1 MTSRDLSTI
10 DLTKKLFLLMERKR
24 RYQFLILLILM
35 ILTSMFEVI
44 SIGAVI
50 PFLGVLIE
58 PSNIFELPAA
68 QSFIQFLEVDQPT
81 QIILPISALFAG
93 AVLLS
98 GSMRLILLWASVR
111 FSFILGTDLSVKI
124 FTQVINQPYIEHTKQ
139 NSSDIISS
147 ISIKIAQVVNQLN
160 SQNVNPCLATILV
173 GNNQASETYVRNK
186 HNACEEV
193 GIITQ
198 DHKLSADITQEKLI
212 ELIEKLNSDE
222 NVHGILLQL
231 PLPTHLNEFDIIT
244 RIVPEKDVDGLTP
257 HNVGLL
263 SIGKAMLKACT
274 PSGIIEMLGFYNII
288 LEGKEVIVINRSNLV
303 GKPLYHLLLQK
314 NATVTTCHSKTKNLK
329 EICQGA
335 DIIITGVGDRD
346 KFILTSD
353 MIKTN
358 SEVID
363 VATTHHNGKL
373 KGDTDFDDIISKASY
388 ASPVPGGVGPMTVAM
403 LLKNTVTAAAL
414 SKGIELKS

>member
-1 MTSRDLSTI
+1 M
-10 DLTKKLFLLMERKR
+10 
-24 RYQFLILLILM
+24 
-35 ILTSMFEVI
+35 
-44 SIGAVI
+44 
-50 PFLGVLIE
+50 
-58 PSNIFELPAA
+58 
-68 QSFIQFLEVDQPT
+68 
-81 QIILPISALFAG
+81 AG
-93 AVLLS
+93 
-98 GSMRLILLWASVR
+98 
-111 FSFILGTDLSVKI
+111 VKI
-124 FTQVINQPYIEHTKQ
+124 DGVEVAKNMKQ
-139 NSSDIISS
+139 
-147 ISIKIAQVVNQLN
+147 KIAQVVNQLN

-222 NVHGILLQL
+222 NVQGILLQL

-346 KFILTSD
+346 KFTLTSD
-353 MIKTN
+353 MIKTD
-358 SEVID
+358 SVVID

>member
-1 MTSRDLSTI
+1 M
-10 DLTKKLFLLMERKR
+10 
-24 RYQFLILLILM
+24 
-35 ILTSMFEVI
+35 
-44 SIGAVI
+44 
-50 PFLGVLIE
+50 
-58 PSNIFELPAA
+58 
-68 QSFIQFLEVDQPT
+68 
-81 QIILPISALFAG
+81 AG
-93 AVLLS
+93 
-98 GSMRLILLWASVR
+98 
-111 FSFILGTDLSVKI
+111 VKI
-124 FTQVINQPYIEHTKQ
+124 DGVEVAKNMKQ
-139 NSSDIISS
+139 
-147 ISIKIAQVVNQLN
+147 KIAQVVNQLN

-314 NATVTTCHSKTKNLK
+314 NATITTCHSKTKNLK

-353 MIKTN
+353 MIKTD
-358 SEVID
+358 SVVID